1 MDLIVGDGVG
11 ALLYYKN
18 VGNATTPVFVDMFV
32 HDLTTCENLASYGDY
47 ETVPD
52 PTYCQSNLDA
62 MVGCYGACHGGN
74 PLHGLAI
81 ERNGVQGLQAAPK
94 LADFDG
100 DGDLDLVVGGY
111 FVDPDDAILY
121 FANTGTARMPK
132 FAIVGDD
139 LNPFDAVER
148 YGGTAGSTIAI
159 GDIDG
164 DGTPQCPCETKCVTA
179 FS

>member
-1 MDLIVGDGVG
+1 MIVGDSDG

-18 VGNATTPVFVDMFV
+18 VGNATTPVYVDMFIATDAWDPITGQ
-32 HDLTTCENLASYGDY
+32 HTTCEDLASKG
-47 ETVPD
+47 
-52 PTYCQSNLDA
+52 YCQSDPDA
-62 MVGCYGACHGGN
+62 MVGCNGACHGGN

-100 DGDLDLVVGGY
+100 DGDLDLVVGGH

-148 YGGTAGSTIAI
+148 YGGTAGSAPAI